1 MDSAELLN
9 IALDE
14 YMKNLIRSSVEL
26 VGGSVLKDARKGTPP
41 QKHQAY
47 GKQING
53 VWLPNNVHMQ
63 SGSGPSGTMNEIG
76 SNQLIPTSD
85 FKVAMQLNPQHL
97 GENCPILLEK
107 ILLGYAS

>member
-1 MDSAELLN
+1 
-9 IALDE
+9 
-14 YMKNLIRSSVEL
+14 
-26 VGGSVLKDARKGTPP
+26 
-41 QKHQAY
+41 
-47 GKQING
+47 
-53 VWLPNNVHMQ
+53 
-63 SGSGPSGTMNEIG
+63 MNEIG